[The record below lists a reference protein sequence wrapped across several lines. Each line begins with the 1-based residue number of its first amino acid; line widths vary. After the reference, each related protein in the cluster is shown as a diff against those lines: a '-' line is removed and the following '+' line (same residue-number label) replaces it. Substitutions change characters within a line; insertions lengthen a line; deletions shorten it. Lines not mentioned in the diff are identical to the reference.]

1 MSQFAQQL
9 VNGVGI
15 GSLYA
20 LWAVGYGLVFQVL
33 GLMHFAHG
41 DTLLVALYVAFTLIV
56 TWHLPIWAA
65 AVVVVIVAAVLAMVV
80 ERSVYRPLVRR
91 ANLMAAFSAA
101 LGGAYILRNIA
112 TLGWG
117 HDARIFPS
125 PLRGTSWEIGGTVF
139 RATPIIALAV
149 TLAIVGAFG
158 LFLRRHKLGQAIS
171 VVAQDRPTA
180 ALMGIPVY
188 KTVALV
194 YALSGAVGIV
204 GALLY
209 VGQFGSL
216 SPIIGISITLK
227 AFVAALI
234 GGLGRVD
241 GALLGGLL
249 IGVLE
254 AFVVAYVSSLY
265 SEAVVFTLLAIVLIA
280 RPQGLM
286 GRIEVVKP

>member
-1 MSQFAQQL
+1 VSQFVQQL
-9 VNGVGI
+9 VNGLGI

-41 DTLLVALYVAFTLIV
+41 DTLLVALYLAFTLIV
-56 TWHLPIWAA
+56 VLQVPIWLSL
-65 AVVVVIVAAVLAMVV
+65 VIVILIAGTLAMVV
-80 ERSVYRPLVRR
+80 ERTVYRPLVRR
-91 ANLMAAFSAA
+91 GNLMAAFSAA
-101 LGGAYILRNIA
+101 LGGAYILRNIT
-112 TLGWG
+112 TLTWG

-125 PLRGTSWEIGGTVF
+125 LLRETSWELAGAVF
-139 RATPIIALAV
+139 PATPVVALAV
-149 TLAIVGAFG
+149 TLVIIAAFG
-158 LFLRRHKLGQAIS
+158 LFLRRHRLGQAIS
-171 VVAQDRPTA
+171 VVAQDRSTA

-188 KTVALV
+188 RIVALV

-234 GGLGRVD
+234 GGLGRVE

-254 AFVVAYVSSLY
+254 TFTIAYVSSLY
-265 SEAVVFTLLAIVLIA
+265 SDAVVFTLLAIVLVA

-286 GRIEVVKP
+286 GRVETVKL